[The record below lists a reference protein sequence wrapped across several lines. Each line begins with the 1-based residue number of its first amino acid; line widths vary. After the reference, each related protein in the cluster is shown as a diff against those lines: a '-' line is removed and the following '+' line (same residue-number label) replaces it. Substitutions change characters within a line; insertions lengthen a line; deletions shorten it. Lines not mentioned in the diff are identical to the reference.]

1 MRDNQ
6 HRHAFEAFRNGVCH
20 LCVRSA
26 HQLTSVHDIEKGAEM
41 KNLTF
46 DPRMRWLVLAQ
57 NPLTVHTFI
66 HDEDL

>member
-6 HRHAFEAFRNGVCH
+6 HRHAFEAFRNGGCH

-46 DPRMRWLVLAQ
+46 DPRMR
-57 NPLTVHTFI
+57 
-66 HDEDL
+66 